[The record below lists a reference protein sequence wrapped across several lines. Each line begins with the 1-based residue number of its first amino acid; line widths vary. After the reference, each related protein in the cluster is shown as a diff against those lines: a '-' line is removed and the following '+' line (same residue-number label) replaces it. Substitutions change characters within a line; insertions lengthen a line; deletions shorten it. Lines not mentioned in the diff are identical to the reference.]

1 MDLGLFIMPLHPPE
15 KAPADCFEE
24 DLDLLAVADEL
35 NFTEAWI
42 GEHMTARWEKIVAPD
57 LFISRGFAVTENIR
71 LGTGVY
77 LLSIHHPADI
87 ATRAAFLDHLS
98 RGRYNFGIGVG
109 SAPSDRPFKGV
120 SPDPEEMAGRFRE
133 SLDIILKIWEAVPPW
148 RYDGSFWTVELTDE
162 WQELEMGYPLRP
174 YTLPHPPIGIPGFS
188 PQSSSIF
195 EAGKRGWWALSTNLA
210 ANWILG
216 THHLKYS
223 EGLAVGGHRVD
234 LKGWR
239 VARDVF
245 VADTDREAMDYA
257 VNGSMGQA
265 FVRYMLP
272 LSRRNI
278 PGGLLTYKDDP
289 DMPDSDVTLEYLA
302 RNVWLVGSVETVVE
316 KIEKLRDQ
324 QGCFGTLLAIAHD
337 WDDRSRAVNSLELL
351 ARKVKPTV
359 S

>member
-1 MDLGLFIMPLHPPE
+1 M
-15 KAPADCFEE
+15 
-24 DLDLLAVADEL
+24 
-35 NFTEAWI
+35 
-42 GEHMTARWEKIVAPD
+42 
-57 LFISRGFAVTENIR
+57 
-71 LGTGVY
+71 
-77 LLSIHHPADI
+77 
-87 ATRAAFLDHLS
+87 
-98 RGRYNFGIGVG
+98 
-109 SAPSDRPFKGV
+109 
-120 SPDPEEMAGRFRE
+120 
-133 SLDIILKIWEAVPPW
+133 
-148 RYDGSFWTVELTDE
+148 
-162 WQELEMGYPLRP
+162 
-174 YTLPHPPIGIPGFS
+174 
-188 PQSSSIF
+188 
-195 EAGKRGWWALSTNLA
+195 
-210 ANWILG
+210 
-216 THHLKYS
+216 KYS